1 MPNAASV
8 KSMLNEPPKVIFP
21 CDYPIKIIGEN
32 HSDFKSQVTT
42 VLENFVPD
50 FDQTL
55 ASTRISARGTWIALT
70 VNIIATG
77 KPQLDAIFHDLKAC
91 SRVRLVL

>member
-1 MPNAASV
+1 MSNAASI

-42 VLENFVPD
+42 AGKFTSKVSKPSSISLTISIDLSFRLI
-50 FDQTL
+50 F
-55 ASTRISARGTWIALT
+55 RI
-70 VNIIATG
+70 
-77 KPQLDAIFHDLKAC
+77 
-91 SRVRLVL
+91 

>member
-1 MPNAASV
+1 MSNAASV